1 MSKKKIMNYSIPL
14 LLLILFAISF
24 TVVTQA
30 PAVIDR
36 QNQPTNRTATTPCS
50 ATLSS
55 DQKLQIPYVLVNGQ
69 PYSVSFGLSAD
80 AGGQIQIALLSWT
93 HNLTPY
99 SCPPGSF
106 DSKNMVLYVP
116 DIVYNAV
123 SYWAI
128 FKYQPTSDGQIWFK
142 LSAASP
148 NGPGSQVLA
157 RVEVPGYLQ
166 DLNLPVYADLEDG
179 AGTYYALVVAPQ
191 ALLQVT
197 GVPFKVIDQFTPGT
211 NYMLGQED
219 TPGARQQAAKI
230 TKVLYD
236 DGRNIIVRYNSGLA
250 DTLGDLGFEMD
261 RLNQT
266 PMILFSNETEDV
278 LKDAR
283 YDKNPTV
290 DQLIGKITETDVKT
304 FISNLSGETAVTV
317 NGAVTTIDGRQT
329 ESTNLKLATQYVLD
343 QLKAMNLTASF
354 DDWSATDDNGAVLK
368 DRNVIGE
375 ITGKTKPGEIIILV
389 AHLDSLPSKGRAP
402 GADDDASGC
411 AALLAG
417 AKAMSSYSFQRTIRF
432 VFSTGE
438 EDGIFGSKDYANKV
452 KAANQNIVAV
462 INLDMISYNF
472 AKTAPSKQN
481 VKTRNSKNTLYNSD
495 LNLAQVY
502 LNVVKDYG
510 LTGTITPVH
519 VPDNDRFSDQSS
531 FWDKGYAAIW
541 IIEDDSAGGPP
552 PQQPWNPYYHSTDD
566 KLANMDMT
574 YCTAMVKATAGTAAT
589 LAVPS
594 P

>member
-14 LLLILFAISF
+14 LVLILFAISF
-24 TVVTQA
+24 MLVTQA
-30 PAVIDR
+30 PAVMDR
-36 QNQPTNRTATTPCS
+36 QNQPTTRNATPCS

-55 DQKLQIPYVLVNGQ
+55 DQKLQIPYILINGQ
-69 PYSVSFGLSAD
+69 AYSVGFALSAD
-80 AGGQIQIALLSWT
+80 SSGQILIKLINYAPNT
-93 HNLTPY
+93 TPY
-99 SCPPGSF
+99 SCQAASF
-106 DSKNMVLYVP
+106 DPKNMVLYVP
-116 DIVYNAV
+116 DIVYSAG
-123 SYWAI
+123 SYWAV

-142 LSAASP
+142 LSAASA

-157 RVEVPGYLQ
+157 RVEVPGQVQ

-179 AGTYYALVVAPQ
+179 AGNYYVIVIAPQ
-191 ALLQVT
+191 ALLDLT
-197 GVPFKVIDQFTPGT
+197 GVSYKVIDKYTPGT
-211 NYMLGQED
+211 NYLLGQED

-236 DGRNIIVRYNSGLA
+236 DGRNIVVRYNSGLA
-250 DTLGDLGFEMD
+250 DTLGDLGFEID
-261 RLNQT
+261 VLNQT
-266 PMILFSNETEDV
+266 PMVLFPNETEDV
-278 LKDAR
+278 AKDAR
-283 YDKNPTV
+283 FEKNTKV
-290 DQLIGKITETDVKT
+290 EQMIGKITEADVKGY
-304 FISNLSGETAVTV
+304 ISNLSGETTVTV
-317 NGAVTTIDGRQT
+317 NGAVTTIDSRQT
-329 ESTNLKLATQYVLD
+329 ESTNLKLASQYVLD

-354 DDWSATDDNGAVLK
+354 DDWSATDENGTVLK

-389 AHLDSLPSKGRAP
+389 AHLDNLPSKGRAP

-417 AKAMSSYSFQRTIRF
+417 AKAMSGYSFQRTIRF

-438 EDGIFGSKDYANKV
+438 EDGIFGSKDYAGKV

-472 AKTAPSKQN
+472 TKSFPSKQN
-481 VKTRNSKNTLYNSD
+481 VKTRNNKNALYNND
-495 LNLAQVY
+495 LSLAQVY

-510 LTGTITPVH
+510 LSTTITPVH

-552 PQQPWNPYYHSTDD
+552 PQQLWNPYYHSTDD
-566 KLANMDMT
+566 KLANMDT
-574 YCTAMVKATAGTAAT
+574 KYCTAMVQATAGTAAT
-589 LAVPS
+589 LAVPN